1 MLHTKV
7 GIMNSPYFLV
17 ASPKAQDDF
26 FSQAVVLITHH
37 DEEGAVGFMI
47 NKHVGSED
55 SEQTQMV
62 AEVKDNDGNTL
73 YELRSDVFLGGP
85 VSEESLFVIHNVE
98 AMGAT
103 GEEVSD
109 KLFLSSDPETFQ
121 SLLEGEEL
129 ASRRRFFVG
138 ICSWDAGQLE
148 SETRAGSWVMVPFK
162 ESFLFNELKYSESYA
177 EDTWKQVLKSGGLDP
192 LTLMGPSGDQDYG
205 PN

>member
-1 MLHTKV
+1 MK
-7 GIMNSPYFLV
+7 SPFYLV
-17 ASPKAQDDF
+17 ALPKAQDEF

-47 NKHVGSED
+47 NKHVGNED

-62 AEVKDNDGNTL
+62 AEVKDTEGNTL

-85 VSEESLFVIHNVE
+85 VSEESLFVIHDVE
-98 AMGAT
+98 ALGTT
-103 GEEVSD
+103 GEEIGE

-121 SLLEGEEL
+121 SLLEGETL
-129 ASRRRFFVG
+129 VARRRFFVG

-148 SETRAGSWVMVPFK
+148 SEIRSGTWVMVPFVS
-162 ESFLFNELKYSESYA
+162 SFLLNDIKYSESYT

-192 LTLMGPSGDQDYG
+192 LTLMGPSDDKDYG
-205 PN
+205 YN

>member
-1 MLHTKV
+1 ME
-7 GIMNSPYFLV
+7 SPYFLV
-17 ASPKAQDDF
+17 ASPKAQDEF

-37 DEEGAVGFMI
+37 DDEGAVGFMI

-62 AEVKDNDGNTL
+62 AEVKDNDGKTL

-98 AMGAT
+98 AMGVT
-103 GEEVSD
+103 GEEVGQS
-109 KLFLSSDPETFQ
+109 LYLSSDPETFQ

-129 ASRRRFFVG
+129 ATRRRFFVG

-148 SETRAGSWVMVPFK
+148 SETRAGSWVMVPYQG
-162 ESFLFNELKYSESYA
+162 SFIFNDSKFSETYV
-177 EDTWKQVLKSGGLDP
+177 EEIWKQVLKSGGLDP